1 MMEMPE
7 DYIGNKKVSD
17 IDWRKYADKEDDMD
31 DDSDS
36 PASPEL
42 VDAIGFNPD
51 KIDKEED

>member
-51 KIDKEED
+51 EIDKEED